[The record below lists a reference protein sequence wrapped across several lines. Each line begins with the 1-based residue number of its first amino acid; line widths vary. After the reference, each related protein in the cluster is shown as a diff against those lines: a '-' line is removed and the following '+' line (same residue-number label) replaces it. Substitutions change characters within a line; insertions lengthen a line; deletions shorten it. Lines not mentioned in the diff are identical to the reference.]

1 MSKVNQVFY
10 KFSEFSDVAIQ
21 QIWQRI
27 FKYSNVGKNIE
38 SLKDIKTK

>member
-10 KFSEFSDVAIQ
+10 KFSDVAIQ